1 MKWTLI
7 GAYLALAPLFFAS
20 PARSETVRI
29 EAESMTGF
37 SDRGGTAIHVTNCSA
52 ASQRL
57 AVDGLDREGE
67 WIRFRLD
74 LTHSFCFVDS
84 IRSAGAVGE
93 TRTFSIEFAPDP
105 PALTACED
113 TVTTIPGMGV
123 G

>member
-1 MKWTLI
+1 MRWFLI
-7 GAYLALAPLFFAS
+7 GATIALLPPLFAS
-20 PARSETVRI
+20 SARSETVRI
-29 EAESMTGF
+29 EAESMIDY
-37 SDRGGTAIHVTNCSA
+37 SDRGGAGIHVTNCSA

-67 WIRFRLD
+67 WVRFRLD
-74 LTHSFCFVDS
+74 LSHSFCFVDS

-93 TRTFSIEFAPDP
+93 RRTFSIEFAPDP